1 MDRSR
6 VEGFVDVDCV
16 GEDGVVEANVHEVVH
31 PLAGAVASRGAIRPI
46 PELAAGTLQK
56 ENYMH
61 IKDTFCQ
68 TTLQFVSLSYLT
80 SHLLEGPGK
89 LPLSEGV
96 WTVSV
101 GGEHGRSSYEV
112 GGCV

>member
-1 MDRSR
+1 MNRSR
-6 VEGFVDVDCV
+6 VEGLVDVDCV
-16 GEDGVVEANVHEVVH
+16 GKDGVVEANVHEVVH
-31 PLAGAVASRGAIRPI
+31 PVAGAVASRGAIRPI
-46 PELAAGTLQK
+46 PELAAGTLNK

-68 TTLQFVSLSYLT
+68 TTLHLT

-96 WTVSV
+96 RTVSV
-101 GGEHGRSSYEV
+101 GGEH
-112 GGCV
+112 